1 MCALKAHLLKKFY
14 DCFVCFIETH
24 RTRAQETKQTTI
36 FSFSCVCYHLN
47 EASVFKYHLSDGDN
61 LKWFSYSEFICEK
74 KLFFSKRQTIGT
86 TNSEK
91 KENGRFGCDLSEGKK
106 STGHKLKTTMAFGFA
121 FWCLLFCVCVC
132 VCMFAHGNRC
142 SVLCLLPLFKR
153 AYNLYELSFML
164 TSKHGSSIVAC
175 SVKMW
180 QPKIDFA
187 LKDRMRLETTGK
199 WTKITKYFE

>member
-24 RTRAQETKQTTI
+24 RTRTQETKQTTI

-74 KLFFSKRQTIGT
+74 YFFFQKPNHWHDQQWKEREWTI
-86 TNSEK
+86 
-91 KENGRFGCDLSEGKK
+91 RLWFVRGKK
-106 STGHKLKTTMAFGFA
+106 KHRAQAKDNNGIWFCFLVFIVL
-121 FWCLLFCVCVC
+121 CLFVL
-132 VCMFAHGNRC
+132 FAHGNRC

-180 QPKIDFA
+180 QPKIDFT